1 MLLQAFSPELLL
13 WMFLYFCRIGA
24 MLMTFPGF
32 GSARIPLQVRL
43 FLAVAVTYAL
53 APLLLGVPGAAPPDD
68 LGKMAP
74 AQLLYYAFAEVLKG
88 LAIGLVARIYLLM
101 FEFML
106 SAVTMYIGMGNF
118 PGAPA
123 EGTDPVPA
131 LVTFVTLAATAL
143 VFITGL
149 HVQVLAAIVESYGV
163 SPVGGLA
170 AMDMQLSELVGQ
182 LSRATWVAFQ
192 ATAPFLLY
200 AVIVNLAI
208 GLVNRLTPQ
217 IPAYFISLPMV
228 LLGGLLLLLFA
239 IGGMLEVFL
248 SGFAGWLLEG

>member
-1 MLLQAFSPELLL
+1 MLLQAFAPELLL
-13 WMFLYFCRIGA
+13 WIFLYFCRIGA

-32 GSARIPLQVRL
+32 GSARIPVQVRL
-43 FLAVAVTYAL
+43 FLAVAVTFAL
-53 APLLLGVPGAAPPDD
+53 MPLLLNVPGAAPPAN
-68 LGKMAP
+68 LGEMAP
-74 AQLLYYAFAEVLKG
+74 AQLLHFALAEVLKG
-88 LAIGLVARIYLLM
+88 LAIGLMARIYLLM

-106 SAVTMYIGMGNF
+106 SAVAMYIGMGNF

-123 EGTDPVPA
+123 EGTEPVPA

-143 VFITGL
+143 IFITGL

-163 SPVGGLA
+163 SPVGRVPAL
-170 AMDMQLSELVGQ
+170 DMQLSEFVGQ
-182 LSRATWVAFQ
+182 LSRATWVTFQ

-208 GLVNRLTPQ
+208 GLINRLTPQ

-228 LLGGLLLLLFA
+228 LLGGLLLLLFV

-248 SGFAGWLLEG
+248 SGFAEWLLGG